1 MTFCHINMN
10 DLSFEIYQLL
20 ELDQPINKYLILV
33 INEEGRISHY
43 HYDELDHEKLKDF
56 VIIASFGSSHKTKN
70 NSVAALN
77 GISFNNLCRN
87 QQAATFKAFHLP
99 QVSHGSL
106 PGQEWLR
113 RNWWSVGNIPPS
125 NRCNWRC
132 KLNLST
138 LEYFYNKRRV
148 WVKVSTLWLTNRDN
162 LEIAQILKVSPAE
175 EPQLWIISFR
185 NSHDIKHFMLKPS
198 NHTF

>member
-1 MTFCHINMN
+1 MN

-56 VIIASFGSSHKTKN
+56 VIIASFGSSHKTKK

-113 RNWWSVGNIPPS
+113 RN
-125 NRCNWRC
+125 
-132 KLNLST
+132 
-138 LEYFYNKRRV
+138 
-148 WVKVSTLWLTNRDN
+148 
-162 LEIAQILKVSPAE
+162 
-175 EPQLWIISFR
+175 
-185 NSHDIKHFMLKPS
+185 
-198 NHTF
+198 